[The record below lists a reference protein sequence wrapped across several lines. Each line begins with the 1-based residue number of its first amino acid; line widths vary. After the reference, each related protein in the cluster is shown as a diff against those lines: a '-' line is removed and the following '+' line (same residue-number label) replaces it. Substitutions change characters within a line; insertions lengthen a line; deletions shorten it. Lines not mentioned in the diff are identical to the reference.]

1 MKKKK
6 RRRRRRR
13 REKVNETS
21 NRFQIPNTPLLC
33 FLCFLRNQ
41 TGLRERNSNKKGNP
55 KQKIT
60 TNHAR
65 HSLQQFKYHFL
76 NPTKKKNK
84 KLIFKKKKLHR
95 KKQQSYEFEHIRY
108 TYIHIYMQRERE
120 RKGKLTG
127 LKVFFISSFCCFAF
141 WENQKHAQKVFV
153 QIMREREREE
163 RERVRLLKLQKRR
176 KGREV

>member
-6 RRRRRRR
+6 EKKRRR

-76 NPTKKKNK
+76 ETPRRRKIKSSS
-84 KLIFKKKKLHR
+84 LKKKKLHR